1 MMSIVDAMTNHATK
15 NTVLAGA
22 PPQGEGAL
30 AEYAAASTVR
40 TSLHNG
46 SSYTCTCILIV
57 S

>member
-15 NTVLAGA
+15 NIVLAGA